1 MSNKLKK
8 RPLCNIVK
16 VIGRV
21 DWEFVFSVLQKFG
34 YEAKFICMVKVAYT
48 NIQSTIKINSLLFD
62 PFTLMQ
68 GVHQG
73 CPLSL
78 VLYVMAAEVLANFI
92 HANKMMKGVQ
102 IGDHEMKL
110 VNFADN
116 IKIFLGD
123 ITCFNRIQVILKLYE
138 EDSSSKINF
147 SKSQAL

>member
-1 MSNKLKK
+1 M
-8 RPLCNIVK
+8 I
-16 VIGRV
+16 
-21 DWEFVFSVLQKFG
+21 
-34 YEAKFICMVKVAYT
+34 KVAYT
-48 NIQSTIKINSLLFD
+48 NIQSKIKINDLLSD

-73 CPLSL
+73 CPFSL
-78 VLYVMAAEVLANFI
+78 VLYIMAAEVLANFI
-92 HANKMMKGVQ
+92 DADKRMKGVQ

-147 SKSQAL
+147 SKRQAL